1 MNILKFGW
9 PYHFDDYGPFWT
21 NINDE
26 SYFFKIMNY
35 LQNVSDKEWSETASN
50 VIENIMLY
58 DYNNNILKNNFKKL
72 NLKTKF

>member
-1 MNILKFGW
+1 MNPNNFNSLVDLFL
-9 PYHFDDYGPFWT
+9 HQV
-21 NINDE
+21 E
-26 SYFFKIMNY
+26 
-35 LQNVSDKEWSETASN
+35 KEKSQEIFLEWLNPVNRRRFTWSETASN